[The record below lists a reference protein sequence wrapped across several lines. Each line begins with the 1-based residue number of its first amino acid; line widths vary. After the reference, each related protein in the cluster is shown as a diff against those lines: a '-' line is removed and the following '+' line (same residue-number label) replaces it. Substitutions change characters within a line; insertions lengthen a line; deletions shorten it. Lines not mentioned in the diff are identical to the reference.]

1 MHVSIIVLNKI
12 SFHNINNFY
21 FDLSLDTHLTHT
33 GTIGLEISFA
43 SATSEAFQIIE
54 YGVFHTALVI
64 DKDRVC
70 TMIDNI

>member
-1 MHVSIIVLNKI
+1 MI
-12 SFHNINNFY
+12 Y
-21 FDLSLDTHLTHT
+21 LDTHLTHT

-43 SATSEAFQIIE
+43 SATGEAFQTIE

-70 TMIDNI
+70 TMVDNI